1 MITHPIPPVYDS
13 NSKILILG
21 SFPSVKSR
29 EAMFFYG
36 HPQNRYWK
44 VLAAVFKQEIP
55 ETISDKKAFLLRN
68 HIAAWDVIASC
79 DITGSSDS
87 SIKNVTANDIE
98 PILKISDISRIYVNG
113 KTAEKMYKK
122 YTEPLINRPCICLP
136 STSPANAAWSLERL
150 IEAWKVINET
160 VS

>member
-1 MITHPIPPVYDS
+1 
-13 NSKILILG
+13 
-21 SFPSVKSR
+21 
-29 EAMFFYG
+29 MFFYG